1 MSYYAEADIHTR
13 DKVKVI
19 LRLTNYAA
27 KKELKHAAD
36 VDTSVLAAKKI
47 LLL

>member
-1 MSYYAEADIHTR
+1 MSYYAEADIHAR

-19 LRLTNYAA
+19 LHLTNYAT
-27 KKELKHAAD
+27 KKELKYAAD
-36 VDTSVLAAKKI
+36 VDTPVLAAKKI